1 MIGFYYNACGNT
13 FLVVDNLNKNLSDS
27 DKSKIVL
34 KYVKDRD
41 GVIFIQDHFMD
52 YYNRDG
58 KRADFCGNGAR
69 TYFAYINNKLEI
81 NEYIFNSYSGEIRG
95 FIKDT
100 YYVSMPKII
109 NKGIKSYKGIDGSLV
124 HVGVPHLVIERNT
137 KKIDWNEFIPLRN
150 YFDANI
156 NIYEEISTGF
166 LRIRTFERGVERET
180 GACGSGSTA
189 TAYCYREKTKHDL
202 IKLKTNGGTLK
213 VLFSD
218 TYTFLGGGVE
228 KCSEE
233 LELQL

>member
-13 FLVVDNLNKNLSDS
+13 FLVVDNLNKVLSDL
-27 DKSKIVL
+27 DKAKIVL
-34 KYVKDRD
+34 KYVIDKD
-41 GVIFIQDHFMD
+41 GVIFVQDQFMD
-52 YYNRDG
+52 YFNRDG

-69 TYFAYINNKLEI
+69 TYFAYINHKFEV
-81 NEYIFNSYSGEIRG
+81 NEYIFSSYSGEIKG
-95 FIKDT
+95 FINDT

-109 NKGIKSYKGIDGSLV
+109 FKGEKTYKGIEGSMIQ
-124 HVGVPHLVIERNT
+124 VGVPHFVIEGNT
-137 KKIDWNEFIPLRN
+137 ENIDWDKFIPLRN
-150 YFDANI
+150 HFDTNI
-156 NIYEEISTGF
+156 NIYEEITPGF

-189 TAYCYREKTKHDL
+189 TAYCYRKKYKKDL

-213 VLFSD
+213 ILFSD
-218 TYTFLGGGVE
+218 TFAFLGGGVE